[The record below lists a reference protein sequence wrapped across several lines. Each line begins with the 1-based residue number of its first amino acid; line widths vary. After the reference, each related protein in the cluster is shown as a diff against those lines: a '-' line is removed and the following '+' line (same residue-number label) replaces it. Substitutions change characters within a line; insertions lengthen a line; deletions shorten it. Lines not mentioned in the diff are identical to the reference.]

1 MAKLIYSFNTSLDGY
16 IKDEEG
22 NFGWTEPDEEVH
34 TFFNELERTI
44 GTSLYGRRLY
54 ETMRYWQDPPGLESA
69 DDYIREYAAIWQD
82 TDKIVYSRTLRQPST
97 PRTRIESEFEPEV
110 VRELK
115 HTAERDLSVGGA
127 ELAAEALRAGLVDE
141 LKQVIHPVIVGGGT
155 HWLPD
160 GLRLDLELVDERRFA
175 AGPVLLHY
183 RTT

>member
-16 IKDEEG
+16 MKDEEG
-22 NFGWTEPDEEVH
+22 SFDWSEPNEEVH

-69 DDYIREYAAIWQD
+69 DQYIRDYAAVWQD
-82 TDKIVYSRTLRQPST
+82 TDKVVYSRTLREPST
-97 PRTRIESEFEPEV
+97 PRTRIESHFDPAA

-115 HTAERDLSVGGA
+115 ERADADLSVGGA

-141 LKQVIHPVIVGGGT
+141 LHQVVLPVIVGGGT
-155 HWLPD
+155 RWLPD
-160 GLRLDLELVDERRFA
+160 GLRLDLELLDERRFSNGA
-175 AGPVLLHY
+175 VHLHY